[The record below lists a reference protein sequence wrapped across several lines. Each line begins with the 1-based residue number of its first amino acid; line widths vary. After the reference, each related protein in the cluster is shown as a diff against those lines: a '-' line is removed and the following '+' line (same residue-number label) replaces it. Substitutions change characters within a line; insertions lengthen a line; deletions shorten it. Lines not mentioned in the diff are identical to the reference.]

1 MGANR
6 ILIADSGS
14 TKTQWALLEGSTTI
28 GHYSSFGINPNYQRS
43 SEILEVLDEV
53 TEFRDANFCNSVE
66 QVFFYGAGC
75 HGEEN
80 SNTVEIALQK
90 RFVKAKIK
98 VESDMF
104 GAARSLCN
112 KKKGIACILGT
123 GSNSCFY
130 DGNIVVAN
138 VPSYGYLFGDHGS
151 GAVLGKTLIEAFCSD
166 LLPLDL
172 KEKLEKETGITREIL
187 LLNVYKKAFPNRYLA
202 SFVPFIH
209 AHIENEFIH
218 QMVVMS
224 FADFLHFQVS
234 KYPEAKSLEINFTGS
249 VAYLFSKLLEE
260 VLASAGYKMGVCI
273 QHPLEGLITYHK
285 QN

>member
-1 MGANR
+1 MGVNR

-14 TKTQWALLEGSTTI
+14 TKTQWVLLDSAMT
-28 GHYSSFGINPNYQRS
+28 HSYFNSFGINPNYQRS
-43 SEILEVLDEV
+43 SEILDVLDEV
-53 TEFRDANFCNSVE
+53 AEFKDPVFCNSIE

-80 SNTVEIALQK
+80 TNTVQTALQK
-90 RFVKAKIK
+90 RFAKAQVE
-98 VESDMF
+98 VESDMLG
-104 GAARSLCN
+104 GAKALCN
-112 KKKGIACILGT
+112 RKKGIACILGT

-130 DGNIVVAN
+130 DGNNIVAN
-138 VPSYGYLFGDHGS
+138 VPSFGYLFGDHGS

-166 LLPLDL
+166 LLPSELKDL
-172 KEKLEKETGITREIL
+172 LVKETGITREIL
-187 LLNVYKKAFPNRYLA
+187 LFNVYKKAFPNRYLA

-209 AHIENEFIH
+209 ANIENEFIH

-224 FADFLHFQVS
+224 FADFLHFQIS

-249 VAYLFSKLLEE
+249 VAFLFSKLLSE
-260 VLASAGYKMGVCI
+260 VLTSAGYKMGVCI

-285 QN
+285 QH